1 LGISLAASAINV
13 FYRDVRFVIPLVLQ
27 IWMYLSPVIYPASLV
42 PERIQPLYFLNPM
55 ATLIESYRR
64 VVFFNQ
70 PPDWFYL
77 GITTGITTVVAMVSY
92 QYFKRAERMFADLV

>member
-1 LGISLAASAINV
+1 
-13 FYRDVRFVIPLVLQ
+13 
-27 IWMYLSPVIYPASLV
+27 
-42 PERIQPLYFLNPM
+42 M